1 MNQDQVHPLEMRAGL
16 FHQVKIMGALIFK
29 ETMQL
34 LQETMVAVVFRAPLI
49 QDHRSAPQA
58 VEEALVV
65 QLVQAEALVE
75 VQWVGVVEVA
85 AAVVVEVVVVE
96 NNCQINNLNYS
107 LKIIK

>member
-1 MNQDQVHPLEMRAGL
+1 
-16 FHQVKIMGALIFK
+16 
-29 ETMQL
+29 
-34 LQETMVAVVFRAPLI
+34 
-49 QDHRSAPQA
+49 